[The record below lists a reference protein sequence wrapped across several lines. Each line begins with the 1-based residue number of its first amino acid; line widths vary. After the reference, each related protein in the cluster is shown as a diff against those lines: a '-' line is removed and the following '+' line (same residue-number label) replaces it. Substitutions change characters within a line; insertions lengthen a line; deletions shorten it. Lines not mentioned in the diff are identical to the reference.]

1 MEKSKVNKGRNV
13 INIEEIK
20 NYLKTFS
27 KEKNLSSAIDSWLQK
42 TFVRWII
49 NHFDEGES
57 VESLERYES
66 LVQGEVPLWFTPY
79 SRTEFIYVHMK
90 NPTFSDTLHT
100 CVEFLS
106 SRNDNISHKF
116 PRMMVEHVME
126 KSRQEHLRMQERQRR
141 FIETSGEALERV
153 FDFDFAQSPNFDS
166 PQLPNFGFAQLPSFD
181 IAQLP
186 SLHVVK
192 FLPHHK
198 ELALEMARES
208 ALMQHCLGEFDNVE
222 KAEGGYGSYYYGLI
236 QREEI
241 TLYSLRDEK
250 NMPHATISVNSKHG
264 RHWLDQIKGKQNL
277 APVARYIPA
286 SVAFFNHIGL
296 QHKHHQDCL
305 AMGVVFVKGK
315 SEQLSNINDESMQQD
330 LIAFNPS
337 FISQLPNPSKSSLWL
352 ATLRDPKKAGELKNT
367 SDAMKISSL
376 IQHPLL
382 MNELEFSHTLKGK
395 EILQQSENYSIG
407 ERLFVFPKLEV
418 ARI

>member
-1 MEKSKVNKGRNV
+1 
-13 INIEEIK
+13 
-20 NYLKTFS
+20 
-27 KEKNLSSAIDSWLQK
+27 
-42 TFVRWII
+42 
-49 NHFDEGES
+49 

-90 NPTFSDTLHT
+90 NPTFSDTLRT

-106 SRNDNISHKF
+106 SRNENISHKF
-116 PRMMVEHVME
+116 PRMTVEHVMQ
-126 KSRQEHLRMQERQRR
+126 KSQQEHLRMQERQRR

-166 PQLPNFGFAQLPSFD
+166 AQLPNFGF
-181 IAQLP
+181 AQLP

-208 ALMQHCLGEFDNVE
+208 ALMQHCLGEFDNVQ

-264 RHWLDQIKGKQNL
+264 RQMLDQIKGKQNL
-277 APVARYIPA
+277 APVARYVPA
-286 SVAFFNHIGL
+286 SVAFFNHIKM
-296 QHKHHQDCL
+296 QHNHHPDCL

-315 SEQLSNINDESMQQD
+315 SEQLSKITDEAMQQD

-337 FISQLPNPSKSSLWL
+337 FVHQLPNPSKSSLWL
-352 ATLRDPKKAGELKNT
+352 ATLRDPKKAGALKNT
-367 SDAMKISSL
+367 SSAMKISSL
-376 IQHPLL
+376 IQYPLL
-382 MNELEFSHTLKGK
+382 MNELEFSHNLKGK
-395 EILQQSENYSIG
+395 KILQQNEHYSIG